1 MNIYYTVYKTT
12 NQINDKIYIGV
23 HKTDNPNDSYLGSNR
38 ILKDAVKKYGQE
50 NFTKEVLCVFD
61 NEESMWA
68 KERELVN
75 EDFVSREDTYNIG
88 QGGEGWTGLGQYVV
102 NNKVGILSDDYLKNK
117 KPEVS
122 RKTQIKLKEENKGVY
137 GFTDEERTEYGKRG
151 AIKCREM
158 NVGIFALTD
167 EQRSENGIK
176 GSNTCKERG
185 VGLFGLT
192 FEQRSETSKKTI
204 REMCPDKRQ
213 KMCSEGGKIGGRVG
227 VNNKTGIHN
236 LSKEQRSLNGKK
248 GNDKLREL
256 GKGFFSKE
264 TQSEL
269 GKRGGKK
276 TSEKYSGYRWYNDGV
291 KEYWYTPEEQDNL
304 SYEDFL
310 HQNPQYTQDRLKR
323 DFKERPKSKGKRT
336 LTNGIQNI
344 MLLENEAS
352 VFLQNNPDYRYG
364 RTNFVNNK
372 KKID

>member
-50 NFTKEVLCVFD
+50 NFTKEVLFVFD

-68 KERELVN
+68 KEKELVN
-75 EDFVSREDTYNIG
+75 EDFVSRKDTYNIG

-102 NNKVGILSDDYLKNK
+102 NNKVGI
-117 KPEVS
+117 
-122 RKTQIKLKEENKGVY
+122 
-137 GFTDEERTEYGKRG
+137 
-151 AIKCREM
+151 C
-158 NVGIFALTD
+158 
-167 EQRSENGIK
+167 
-176 GSNTCKERG
+176 
-185 VGLFGLT
+185 GLT

-213 KMCSEGGKIGGRVG
+213 KMCSNGGKIGGRVG

-236 LSKEQRSLNGKK
+236 LSKEQRSINGKK
-248 GNDKLREL
+248 ANDRLREL

-269 GKRGGKK
+269 GKRGGPKNK
-276 TSEKYSGYRWYNDGV
+276 GFRWYNDGE
-291 KEYWYTPEEQDNL
+291 KDYKYTKKQQDHL
-304 SYEDFL
+304 SFEDFL

-344 MLLENEAS
+344 MLLENES
-352 VFLQNNPDYRYG
+352 LVFLQNNPDYRYG

-372 KKID
+372 KKHQ